1 MRTLFGILTAVVV
14 IGLAYW
20 AYGENYR
27 TQDALSE
34 SRHVSNQIEAARS
47 RLAVLRAE
55 FAESVQVSALTGA
68 GLDRL
73 ADRVVAR
80 RSGDWTELWLR
91 VPHDQ
96 ARLAALVHEHGEVIL
111 DRWTDDGWHAK
122 VSVPKAVVWQLE
134 GCVGVEDDPVL
145 TAPEGEE

>member
-55 FAESVQVSALTGA
+55 WAYLNRP
-68 GLDRL
+68 DRL
-73 ADRVVAR
+73 RDLADLNFDSLGLLNMTSAHFGEIDEVAYP
-80 RSGDWTELWLR
+80 
-91 VPHDQ
+91 VPVNP
-96 ARLAALVHEHGEVIL
+96 LF
-111 DRWTDDGWHAK
+111 DDE
-122 VSVPKAVVWQLE
+122 PLQLS
-134 GCVGVEDDPVL
+134 EDL
-145 TAPEGEE
+145 MEMMQ